1 MATTLTVSGFD
12 SGSSGVAI
20 TTANTT
26 FDGVSTQG
34 SPSTT
39 RIPLDD
45 PFREGCCGSAQTTR
59 GMWWGSTAMGGTQTT
74 LFGRFYLYFTAA
86 PPNLA
91 RLINLQSGGT
101 VLCGIAL
108 NTSRTSSSGT

>member
-1 MATTLTVSGFD
+1 
-12 SGSSGVAI
+12 
-20 TTANTT
+20 
-26 FDGVSTQG
+26 
-34 SPSTT
+34 
-39 RIPLDD
+39 
-45 PFREGCCGSAQTTR
+45 
-59 GMWWGSTAMGGTQTT
+59 MWWGSTAMGGTQTT

-108 NTSRTSSSGT
+108 NTSRTSSSAT